1 MPLSKHDPKE
11 ITMKYEEYAAHHV
24 SGYPNIYTLFI
35 RGNEYV
41 ELPTDANVRD
51 PSEKSIPYKDMIN
64 TLEQNP
70 YNFLLQNGGINVISS
85 EVTIYKSNKTV
96 TMYFPLGTGIVNGGH
111 TQLALLDSKRKK
123 DILNSKMLSIE
134 AVVRLEVIEKEFTP
148 EELAIIAASRNTA
161 SNVKPYSTAEKRGY
175 FTRLKL
181 CMLPKFEKHIIWWE
195 NRNVPN
201 DKGLLAV
208 DLIARLNLFNV
219 ECYQSAWHFGTE
231 QPNKSATSKNS
242 TFEYWLTHQQE
253 FLHTYPLVNDI
264 INLEEHI
271 ISTFHTIAPRGVT
284 NLSVI
289 KGYKDEQK
297 KTIFLGK
304 KILWEL
310 PKQFLLPLMSSFR
323 AVIKY
328 DKKNKKIGW
337 YMKPEEVFNSC
348 GYILLQELMRTYKTH
363 HNEINQM
370 SKDSNL
376 WRILFDTVDR
386 DTSRNSIWRMYDI

>member
-1 MPLSKHDPKE
+1 MIK
-11 ITMKYEEYAAHHV
+11 
-24 SGYPNIYTLFI
+24 TL
-35 RGNEYV
+35 
-41 ELPTDANVRD
+41 
-51 PSEKSIPYKDMIN
+51 EKSPH
-64 TLEQNP
+64 
-70 YNFLLQNGGINVISS
+70 NFLLQNGGINVISS
-85 EVTIYKSNKTV
+85 EVVINKSNKTV
-96 TMYFPLGTGIVNGGH
+96 TMNFPPGTGIVNGGH

-123 DILNSKMLSIE
+123 DIIM

-161 SNVKPYSTAEKRGY
+161 SNVRPYSTAEKRGY
-175 FTRLKL
+175 FTKLKL
-181 CMLPKFEKHIIWWE
+181 CVFPKFEKHIIWWE
-195 NRNVPN
+195 NRKVPN
-201 DKGLLAV
+201 DKGLSAV

-219 ECYQSAWHFGTE
+219 EMYQSAWHSGTE

-242 TFEYWLTHQQE
+242 IFEYWLTHQQE

-271 ISTFHTIAPRGVT
+271 LTTFHTVAPRGFT
-284 NLSVI
+284 NLSVV
-289 KGYKDEQK
+289 KGYKDEEK
-297 KTIFLGK
+297 KTIFLDIP
-304 KILWEL
+304 ILWEM

-328 DKKNKKIGW
+328 DKKNKQIGW
-337 YMKPEEVFNSC
+337 YVQPEEVFDSR

-376 WRILFDTVDR
+376 WRILFDTVGR
-386 DTSRNSIWRMYDI
+386 YISRNNTWYIYDIPEKK